1 MCIILSG
8 KKRVITKTEIV
19 KGFMTNPD
27 GWGIWSER
35 TLKTPRKGYRLNSL
49 LNLFSNVKENENVVI
64 WERISTGGTTLQP
77 FAIGGGR
84 YLFHNGI
91 CGRSRGDK
99 SDTAILA
106 ENIHGLPELLQ
117 VNILKIYNS
126 KGKGRFTITR
136 PNGEPILIGF
146 KPDKDGVARSNEN
159 HLDKPTR
166 WSANGYQC
174 ALNPFDY

>member
-146 KPDKDGVARSNEN
+146 KPDRDGVARSNEN

-166 WSANGYQC
+166 LSANDYQC
-174 ALNPFDY
+174 ALNHFDY